1 MDIVKF
7 LKLLYR
13 RRLLLVCIPV
23 VTVII
28 TYFLTRSQP
37 DQFVSKA
44 RIATGIVDQSQ
55 NVFNQNDEQ
64 ESKISQEFSNLTQM
78 MLLNKIVDQVSYLLI
93 IHDLSSGDS
102 AYKPESKLLR
112 TLSKE
117 ARQHALQVYQ
127 EHYKTRTE
135 LSLFNKDEAGLYK
148 VLQSMNYDDQSL
160 KKKLAI
166 YRVNNSDFIDVEGTA
181 ETPVLSAF
189 IVNTLCQEFI
199 TYYTSIVK
207 ENQLKAVNFYERLLR
222 EKQASMNKAMLDL
235 KNYKIKNRVLNL
247 NEQAKSLYGQ
257 LADFETR
264 RAITQKD
271 IVGYTA
277 ALRDIDSR
285 FDPKDRKYLES
296 TLTKINDDIVG
307 YKLQLNILNDNYV
320 KSNFD
325 QSYKGRI
332 DSLRS
337 RLNEAISQASD
348 KYILSPLATKQDLVT
363 QKLSMETSLDLAKN
377 SVSSINAEIDRLNRK
392 FDALVP
398 HEAEVQAY
406 ENDIDVASREYL
418 EILAKYNQTSLAS
431 NFSIN
436 LRQIQEGMP
445 GDVQPSKKMLLVILS
460 GMISFVFC
468 IFILFILFYID
479 KSITEPKELV
489 AKTGMPV
496 LGAIK
501 TVKGSGVDIKDIWQ
515 ANASKDALRLRNEL
529 RAIRFEIDHEMG
541 DTNKMLAVTS
551 LTDEEGKTFFAI
563 NLAYAYA
570 VANKK
575 VLLVDGN
582 FSNPSVTSIAKPAF
596 LLEDYLTKGVSLP
609 VTGNNTVQV
618 LGNRGGDA
626 SLMEV
631 APKADVIAKL
641 NELKDKFDV
650 IIVETA
656 SLSHADK
663 AKEWLQITDRVVA
676 VYERGK
682 TITEAKKAGVAY
694 LEGLDKTFAGWVFN
708 RAF

>member
-1 MDIVKF
+1 MDLVKF

-13 RRLLLVCIPV
+13 RRILLMCIPV
-23 VTVII
+23 VAIVI

-37 DQFVSKA
+37 DVFVSKS

-55 NVFNQNDEQ
+55 NMFNQNDEQ

-78 MLLNKIVDQVSYLLI
+78 MMLNKIVDQVSYKLI

-117 ARQHALQVYQ
+117 ARQHALEVYQ
-127 EHYKTRTE
+127 KHYKERTE
-135 LSLFNKDEAGLYK
+135 LSLFNKDEAGLHK
-148 VLQSMNYDDQSL
+148 VLQSMGYDDESL
-160 KKKLAI
+160 KKKLSI

-181 ETPVLSAF
+181 ENPVLSAF
-189 IVNTLCQEFI
+189 VVNSLCQEFI

-207 ENQLKAVNFYERLLR
+207 ENQLKAVSFYERLLR
-222 EKQASMNKAMLDL
+222 EKQDSMSKAMLDL

-271 IVGYTA
+271 IIGYTA
-277 ALRDIDSR
+277 ALRDIESR

-296 TLTKINDDIVG
+296 TLTKINDDIIG
-307 YKLQLNILNDNYV
+307 YKTQLNILNDDYV
-320 KSNFD
+320 KSGFNE
-325 QSYKGRI
+325 SYKGRM

-337 RLNEAISQASD
+337 RLNEAIAQASD
-348 KYILSPLATKQDLVT
+348 KYILSPLATKQDLIT
-363 QKLSMETSLDLAKN
+363 QKLGMETSLQLAKN
-377 SVSSINAEIDRLNRK
+377 SVGSINAEIDRLNRK

-398 HEAEVQAY
+398 HEAEVQAF
-406 ENDIDVASREYL
+406 ENGIDVASREYL

-436 LRQIQEGMP
+436 LRQIQEAMP

-468 IFILFILFYID
+468 IFVLFILFYLD
-479 KSITEPKELV
+479 KSLTEPKELV
-489 AKTGMPV
+489 SKTGIPV
-496 LGAIK
+496 LGALK
-501 TVKGSGVDIKDIWQ
+501 TVKGNGVDIKDIWQ
-515 ANASKDALRLRNEL
+515 ASAGKDALRLRNEL
-529 RAIRFEIDHEMG
+529 RAIRFEIDQEMG
-541 DTNKMLAVTS
+541 DTSKMLAITS
-551 LTDEEGKTFFAI
+551 LTEEEGKTFFAI

-570 VANKK
+570 MANKR

-582 FSNPSVTSIAKPAF
+582 FSNPSITSIAKPSYF
-596 LLEDYLTKGVSLP
+596 LEDYLTKGQVLP
-609 VTGNNTVQV
+609 VLGNNTVQV
-618 LGNRGGDA
+618 LGNRGGDT

-631 APKADVIAKL
+631 APKAVVIVKL
-641 NELKDKFDV
+641 NGLKDKFDI

-656 SLSHADK
+656 ALSQADK
-663 AKEWLQITDRVVA
+663 AKEWLQLTDKAVA

-682 TITEAKKAGVAY
+682 TVTETKKANVAY
-694 LEGLDKTFAGWVFN
+694 LEGMQKAFAGWVFN

>member
-1 MDIVKF
+1 MDLVKF

-13 RRLLLVCIPV
+13 RRILLVCIPV
-23 VTVII
+23 VAIVI

-37 DQFVSKA
+37 DQFVSKS

-78 MLLNKIVDQVSYLLI
+78 MMLNKIVDQVSYKLI
-93 IHDLSSGDS
+93 IHDLSTGDS

-117 ARQHALQVYQ
+117 AREHALQVYQ
-127 EHYKTRTE
+127 AHYKTRTE
-135 LSLFNKDEAGLYK
+135 LSLFNKDEAGLHK
-148 VLQSMNYDDQSL
+148 VLQSMGYDDESL
-160 KKKLAI
+160 KKKLTI

-207 ENQLKAVNFYERLLR
+207 ENQLKAVSFYERLLR
-222 EKQASMNKAMLDL
+222 EKQDTMNKAMLDL

-307 YKLQLNILNDNYV
+307 YKVQLNILNDNYV

-325 QSYKGRI
+325 ESYKVRI
-332 DSLRS
+332 DSLRLK
-337 RLNEAISQASD
+337 LNEAISQASD
-348 KYILSPLATKQDLVT
+348 KYILSPLSTKQDLIT
-363 QKLSMETSLDLAKN
+363 QKLGMETSLQLAKN
-377 SVSSINAEIDRLNRK
+377 SVGSINGEIDRLNRK

-406 ENDIDVASREYL
+406 ENGIDVASREYL

-436 LRQIQEGMP
+436 LRQIQEAMP

-468 IFILFILFYID
+468 IFVLFILFYLD
-479 KSITEPKELV
+479 KSITEPRELV
-489 AKTGMPV
+489 AKTDMPV
-496 LGAIK
+496 LGALK

-515 ANASKDALRLRNEL
+515 ANAGKDALRLRNEL
-529 RAIRFEIDHEMG
+529 RAIRFEIDQEMG
-541 DTNKMLAVTS
+541 DAKLLTITS
-551 LTDEEGKTFFAI
+551 LTEEEGKTFFAI

-570 VANKK
+570 MANKR

-582 FSNPSVTSIAKPAF
+582 FANPSITSIAKPSY
-596 LLEDYLTKGVSLP
+596 LLEDYLTKGTALP
-609 VTGNNTVQV
+609 VLGNNSVQV
-618 LGNRGGDA
+618 LGNRGGDT

-631 APKADVIAKL
+631 APKADVITKL
-641 NELKDKFDV
+641 NELQDKFDI
-650 IIVETA
+650 IIVEA
-656 SLSHADK
+656 AALSQADK
-663 AKEWLQITDRVVA
+663 AKEWLQLTGKAVA

-682 TITEAKKAGVAY
+682 TITEAKKANVAY
-694 LEGLDKTFAGWVFN
+694 LTGMGKAFAGWVLN